1 MTKVV
6 RWTGAVPATTPVST
20 RANNSSFQPKMKQI
34 RAVAA
39 MPGPATGATT
49 RRSTVGR
56 RAPSTCAA
64 SMMETGTSAR
74 KDCIIH
80 TAIGRFIEV

>member
-1 MTKVV
+1 
-6 RWTGAVPATTPVST
+6 
-20 RANNSSFQPKMKQI
+20 MKQI
-34 RAVAA
+34 SAVAA
-39 MPGPATGATT
+39 MPGAATGATT
-49 RRSTVGR
+49 RARTVGSL
-56 RAPSTCAA
+56 APSICAA